1 MTDGINY
8 YKGQKASAYYIGQS
22 SASVDV
28 LNQMDNGQVWIF
40 QNGSSAQPL
49 LGSFDRYSKSGTVFV
64 YTNSDD
70 AVGTA
75 RTIIRGCSNF
85 NELLELYL
93 YVRVNSNG
101 HPDFV
106 TEVETSWKLA
116 VNDTFDYKLPQ
127 LVDKEGNDVPEL
139 YIAPYKDK
147 LYPPF
152 LSFNNLTNTLSF
164 RPDSIW
170 YQGNT
175 Y

>member
-1 MTDGINY
+1 M
-8 YKGQKASAYYIGQS
+8 
-22 SASVDV
+22 
-28 LNQMDNGQVWIF
+28 
-40 QNGSSAQPL
+40 
-49 LGSFDRYSKSGTVFV
+49 
-64 YTNSDD
+64 
-70 AVGTA
+70 
-75 RTIIRGCSNF
+75 
-85 NELLELYL
+85 

-152 LSFNNLTNTLSF
+152 LSFNNITNTLSF